1 MVDRPPT
8 RVLSKPIIR
17 GFYEEEHFLL
27 IKSFPDLSEEVR
39 TGRIFSHALILKKE
53 EYLKLF
59 DITELLQYHLSEI
72 NRNVEL
78 ETIEHKNVK
87 IDNKTSL
94 DNNSIAAAIN
104 GMSNH
109 ANHENT
115 ILWVGDSGYF
125 EWISRVW
132 VNIPSGMK
140 VNIRI

>member
-1 MVDRPPT
+1 M
-8 RVLSKPIIR
+8 
-17 GFYEEEHFLL
+17 
-27 IKSFPDLSEEVR
+27 
-39 TGRIFSHALILKKE
+39 
-53 EYLKLF
+53 
-59 DITELLQYHLSEI
+59 SEI

-140 VNIRI
+140 VNIRIGDAHNPKFINTEKLNLLNIRSELISNW